1 MRDFIPSVYLFLHLF
16 YYSSICVFSNQWG
29 EHTLFFPLPYFKD
42 LSSAVLLLFEC
53 STERFSCP
61 RLQSDSFIFV
71 LWYVHLLHIV
81 VKGEFIEI
89 TENIF
94 SLSLLVF
101 RHADY
106 FELLGRVLRIYPK
119 SKSSAPIQRRWM
131 KCMCGAHIFS
141 KLQKHMV
148 CLLQS
153 IQSNKDIVSEKGD
166 CCWSWIFRSCAP
178 QTKFHSHSLYWKS
191 IKWISENPS
200 K

>member
-1 MRDFIPSVYLFLHLF
+1 M
-16 YYSSICVFSNQWG
+16 
-29 EHTLFFPLPYFKD
+29 FFPLPYFKD

-101 RHADY
+101 SHADN
-106 FELLGRVLRIYPK
+106 FELLG
-119 SKSSAPIQRRWM
+119 
-131 KCMCGAHIFS
+131 
-141 KLQKHMV
+141 
-148 CLLQS
+148 
-153 IQSNKDIVSEKGD
+153 
-166 CCWSWIFRSCAP
+166 WI
-178 QTKFHSHSLYWKS
+178 
-191 IKWISENPS
+191 
-200 K
+200 